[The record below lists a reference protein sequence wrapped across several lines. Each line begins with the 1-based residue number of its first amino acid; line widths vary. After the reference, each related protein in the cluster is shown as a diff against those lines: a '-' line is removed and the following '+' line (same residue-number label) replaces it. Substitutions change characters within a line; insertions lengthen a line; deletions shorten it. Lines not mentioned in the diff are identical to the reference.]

1 MTERR
6 PDELLWELPK
16 VEIDDGPAPPDDRL
30 HAYRQGG
37 LDLAEQARLE
47 WDLAGSRR
55 GRARLAE
62 LAGIDLATRPAI
74 PIPTRRPW
82 RIAAAALAAAAS
94 IVLAV
99 WIALPPDAP
108 PLPAFDVRVQGLAA
122 DRGAVTTAEAHVDT
136 LVRVTVEA
144 TASSLPSVRFFAYRR
159 DASALTLLT
168 EPGDLAVVADRGN
181 AVITARAVSLV
192 GPGSGTRTFYVVVA
206 PTSDLPSS
214 IGLDAREDAHAAL
227 ERASKGRVY
236 PINLTILEPTDGAR

>member
-30 HAYRQGG
+30 HVYRQGG

-122 DRGAVTTAEAHVDT
+122 DRGAVCSCRATAERRGRGWRAKACRRARSARSRWRSRH
-136 LVRVTVEA
+136 RIPS
-144 TASSLPSVRFFAYRR
+144 AS
-159 DASALTLLT
+159 
-168 EPGDLAVVADRGN
+168 
-181 AVITARAVSLV
+181 
-192 GPGSGTRTFYVVVA
+192 TR
-206 PTSDLPSS
+206 
-214 IGLDAREDAHAAL
+214 
-227 ERASKGRVY
+227 
-236 PINLTILEPTDGAR
+236 